1 MSFNTFG
8 KLFRF
13 TTWGESHGPA
23 IGCIIDG
30 CPPLITLKE
39 EDIQKELNKRKPG
52 QSKFTT
58 QRKESDKVE
67 ILSGVFEGKTTGTPI
82 SLIIYNEDMRSK
94 DYGNIKDK
102 FRPGHADYTY
112 FKKYGI
118 RDYRVHAF
126 LEARNV
132 TVYLTAFT
140 EGKMEPEDTLDEAY
154 ELEEVETEGQETDS
168 DSSPDTEEVQEKQTK
183 PVFDEQQQQVFDKAI
198 ADKVYKLREKERE
211 AEELKQRLQSLEQR
225 MPKQERPSVPKE
237 PDPYA
242 LSDQE
247 YQQQLRMR
255 DEAIARQAA
264 FDAQQRFQQQ
274 EAERLQQERLMREQ
288 EALNEKVA
296 TYSQRAV
303 QLGISNEELQA
314 AGNAVASFGIADD
327 VVNYILE
334 DDLGPAITK
343 YLSQN
348 VTELDTIRAMSPAQ
362 AAVRIATHVRE
373 KAAALKPKVNAAPD
387 PVEQPAKA
395 GVAPKARGPKGAIFE

>member
-1 MSFNTFG
+1 
-8 KLFRF
+8 
-13 TTWGESHGPA
+13 
-23 IGCIIDG
+23 
-30 CPPLITLKE
+30 
-39 EDIQKELNKRKPG
+39 
-52 QSKFTT
+52 
-58 QRKESDKVE
+58 
-67 ILSGVFEGKTTGTPI
+67 
-82 SLIIYNEDMRSK
+82 
-94 DYGNIKDK
+94 
-102 FRPGHADYTY
+102 
-112 FKKYGI
+112 
-118 RDYRVHAF
+118 

-140 EGKMEPEDTLDEAY
+140 EGKMEPEDMLDE
-154 ELEEVETEGQETDS
+154 ELEAEGQETDS
-168 DSSPDTEEVQEKQTK
+168 ESSTDTEEVQEKQTK

-198 ADKVYKLREKERE
+198 ADKVFKLREKERE
-211 AEELKQRLQSLEQR
+211 AEQLKQRLENLEQQI
-225 MPKQERPSVPKE
+225 PKQERPNVPKE

-247 YQQQLRMR
+247 YQRQLRMR

-264 FDAQQRFQQQ
+264 FDAQQRYQQQ
-274 EAERLQQERLMREQ
+274 EAQRLQQEQLMKEQ
-288 EALNEKVA
+288 EALNEKVS

>member
-1 MSFNTFG
+1 
-8 KLFRF
+8 
-13 TTWGESHGPA
+13 
-23 IGCIIDG
+23 
-30 CPPLITLKE
+30 
-39 EDIQKELNKRKPG
+39 
-52 QSKFTT
+52 
-58 QRKESDKVE
+58 
-67 ILSGVFEGKTTGTPI
+67 
-82 SLIIYNEDMRSK
+82 
-94 DYGNIKDK
+94 
-102 FRPGHADYTY
+102 
-112 FKKYGI
+112 
-118 RDYRVHAF
+118 

-211 AEELKQRLQSLEQR
+211 AEELKQRLQSLEQQI
-225 MPKQERPSVPKE
+225 PKQERPSVPKE

-274 EAERLQQERLMREQ
+274 EAQRLQQERLMREQ

-314 AGNAVASFGIADD
+314 AGNAVASFGISDD
-327 VVNYILE
+327 VVNYILD

-348 VTELDTIRAMSPAQ
+348 VTELDAIRAMSPAQ
-362 AAVRIATHVRE
+362 AAVRIATHVRD

>member
-1 MSFNTFG
+1 
-8 KLFRF
+8 
-13 TTWGESHGPA
+13 
-23 IGCIIDG
+23 
-30 CPPLITLKE
+30 
-39 EDIQKELNKRKPG
+39 
-52 QSKFTT
+52 
-58 QRKESDKVE
+58 
-67 ILSGVFEGKTTGTPI
+67 
-82 SLIIYNEDMRSK
+82 
-94 DYGNIKDK
+94 
-102 FRPGHADYTY
+102 
-112 FKKYGI
+112 
-118 RDYRVHAF
+118 

-198 ADKVYKLREKERE
+198 ADKVFKLREKERE
-211 AEELKQRLQSLEQR
+211 AEELKQRLQSLEQQI
-225 MPKQERPSVPKE
+225 PKQERPSVPKE

-264 FDAQQRFQQQ
+264 FDAQQRFQEQ
-274 EAERLQQERLMREQ
+274 EAQRLQQERLMREQ

-314 AGNAVASFGIADD
+314 AGNAVASFGISDD
-327 VVNYILE
+327 VVNYILD

-348 VTELDTIRAMSPAQ
+348 VTELDAIRAMTPAQ
-362 AAVRIATHVRE
+362 AAVRIATHVRD

>member
-1 MSFNTFG
+1 MERQH
-8 KLFRF
+8 LF
-13 TTWGESHGPA
+13 
-23 IGCIIDG
+23 DG
-30 CPPLITLKE
+30 IT
-39 EDIQKELNKRKPG
+39 
-52 QSKFTT
+52 
-58 QRKESDKVE
+58 V
-67 ILSGVFEGKTTGTPI
+67 
-82 SLIIYNEDMRSK
+82 
-94 DYGNIKDK
+94 
-102 FRPGHADYTY
+102 
-112 FKKYGI
+112 GI
-118 RDYRVHAF
+118 
-126 LEARNV
+126 
-132 TVYLTAFT
+132 T
-140 EGKMEPEDTLDEAY
+140 MEPDDILDETQIEDA
-154 ELEEVETEGQETDS
+154 EFEEVETEGQETDS

-211 AEELKQRLQSLEQR
+211 AEELKQRLQSLEQQI
-225 MPKQERPSVPKE
+225 PKQERPSVPKE

-274 EAERLQQERLMREQ
+274 EAQRLQQERLMKEQ

-348 VTELDTIRAMSPAQ
+348 VTELDNIRAMSPAQ
-362 AAVRIATHVRE
+362 AAVRIATHVRD

>member
-1 MSFNTFG
+1 
-8 KLFRF
+8 
-13 TTWGESHGPA
+13 
-23 IGCIIDG
+23 
-30 CPPLITLKE
+30 
-39 EDIQKELNKRKPG
+39 
-52 QSKFTT
+52 
-58 QRKESDKVE
+58 
-67 ILSGVFEGKTTGTPI
+67 
-82 SLIIYNEDMRSK
+82 
-94 DYGNIKDK
+94 
-102 FRPGHADYTY
+102 
-112 FKKYGI
+112 
-118 RDYRVHAF
+118 

-140 EGKMEPEDTLDEAY
+140 EGKMEQEDIVDEAEI
-154 ELEEVETEGQETDS
+154 ELEDVETEGQETGS
-168 DSSPDTEEVQEKQTK
+168 DSSPDTEEAQEKQTK
-183 PVFDEQQQQVFDKAI
+183 PVFDHRQQEAFDKAI
-198 ADKVYKLREKERE
+198 AEKVFKLREKERE
-211 AEELKQRLQSLEQR
+211 AEELKQRLSSLEQQ
-225 MPKQERPSVPKE
+225 MPKQERPNVPKE

-274 EAERLQQERLMREQ
+274 EAQRLQQEQAMKQQ
-288 EALNEKVA
+288 EALNEKVS

-303 QLGISNEELQA
+303 QLGITNEELQA
-314 AGNAVASFGIADD
+314 AGNSVAAFGISDD

-348 VTELDTIRAMSPAQ
+348 VTELDTIRSMSPAQ

-387 PVEQPAKA
+387 PVNQPAKA
-395 GVAPKARGPKGAIFE
+395 GVAPKARGPKGAMFE

>member
-1 MSFNTFG
+1 
-8 KLFRF
+8 
-13 TTWGESHGPA
+13 
-23 IGCIIDG
+23 
-30 CPPLITLKE
+30 
-39 EDIQKELNKRKPG
+39 
-52 QSKFTT
+52 
-58 QRKESDKVE
+58 
-67 ILSGVFEGKTTGTPI
+67 
-82 SLIIYNEDMRSK
+82 
-94 DYGNIKDK
+94 
-102 FRPGHADYTY
+102 
-112 FKKYGI
+112 
-118 RDYRVHAF
+118 

-198 ADKVYKLREKERE
+198 ADKVFKLREKERE
-211 AEELKQRLQSLEQR
+211 AEELKQRLQSLEQQI
-225 MPKQERPSVPKE
+225 PKQERPNVPKE

-247 YQQQLRMR
+247 YQQQLRLR

-274 EAERLQQERLMREQ
+274 EAQRLQQEQLMREQ

-314 AGNAVASFGIADD
+314 AGNAVASFGISDD
-327 VVNYILE
+327 VVNYILD

-348 VTELDTIRAMSPAQ
+348 VTELDAIRAMSPAQ
-362 AAVRIATHVRE
+362 AAVRIATHVRD

>member
-1 MSFNTFG
+1 
-8 KLFRF
+8 
-13 TTWGESHGPA
+13 
-23 IGCIIDG
+23 
-30 CPPLITLKE
+30 
-39 EDIQKELNKRKPG
+39 
-52 QSKFTT
+52 
-58 QRKESDKVE
+58 
-67 ILSGVFEGKTTGTPI
+67 
-82 SLIIYNEDMRSK
+82 
-94 DYGNIKDK
+94 
-102 FRPGHADYTY
+102 
-112 FKKYGI
+112 
-118 RDYRVHAF
+118 

-198 ADKVYKLREKERE
+198 ADKVFKLREKERE
-211 AEELKQRLQSLEQR
+211 AEELKQRLQSLEQQI
-225 MPKQERPSVPKE
+225 PKQERPSVPKE

-274 EAERLQQERLMREQ
+274 EAQRLQQEQLMREQ

-314 AGNAVASFGIADD
+314 AGNAVASFGISDD
-327 VVNYILE
+327 VVNYILD

-348 VTELDTIRAMSPAQ
+348 VTELDAIRAMSPAQ
-362 AAVRIATHVRE
+362 AAVRIATHVRD

>member
-1 MSFNTFG
+1 
-8 KLFRF
+8 
-13 TTWGESHGPA
+13 
-23 IGCIIDG
+23 
-30 CPPLITLKE
+30 
-39 EDIQKELNKRKPG
+39 
-52 QSKFTT
+52 
-58 QRKESDKVE
+58 
-67 ILSGVFEGKTTGTPI
+67 
-82 SLIIYNEDMRSK
+82 
-94 DYGNIKDK
+94 
-102 FRPGHADYTY
+102 
-112 FKKYGI
+112 
-118 RDYRVHAF
+118 

-198 ADKVYKLREKERE
+198 ADKVFKLREKERE
-211 AEELKQRLQSLEQR
+211 AEELKQRLQSLEQQI
-225 MPKQERPSVPKE
+225 PKQERPSVPKE

-274 EAERLQQERLMREQ
+274 EAQRLQQERLMREQ

-314 AGNAVASFGIADD
+314 AGNAVASFGISDD
-327 VVNYILE
+327 VVNYILD

-348 VTELDTIRAMSPAQ
+348 VTELDAIRAMTPAQ
-362 AAVRIATHVRE
+362 AAVRIATHVRD

>member
-1 MSFNTFG
+1 
-8 KLFRF
+8 
-13 TTWGESHGPA
+13 
-23 IGCIIDG
+23 
-30 CPPLITLKE
+30 
-39 EDIQKELNKRKPG
+39 
-52 QSKFTT
+52 
-58 QRKESDKVE
+58 
-67 ILSGVFEGKTTGTPI
+67 
-82 SLIIYNEDMRSK
+82 
-94 DYGNIKDK
+94 
-102 FRPGHADYTY
+102 
-112 FKKYGI
+112 
-118 RDYRVHAF
+118 
-126 LEARNV
+126 
-132 TVYLTAFT
+132 
-140 EGKMEPEDTLDEAY
+140 MEPEDTLDEAY

-168 DSSPDTEEVQEKQTK
+168 DSSTDTEEVQEKQTK

-247 YQQQLRMR
+247 SQQQLRMR

-373 KAAALKPKVNAAPD
+373 KAAQKFWMKIISITINHLEFPKKIHNLKKLKN
-387 PVEQPAKA
+387 
-395 GVAPKARGPKGAIFE
+395 

>member
-1 MSFNTFG
+1 
-8 KLFRF
+8 
-13 TTWGESHGPA
+13 
-23 IGCIIDG
+23 
-30 CPPLITLKE
+30 
-39 EDIQKELNKRKPG
+39 
-52 QSKFTT
+52 
-58 QRKESDKVE
+58 
-67 ILSGVFEGKTTGTPI
+67 
-82 SLIIYNEDMRSK
+82 
-94 DYGNIKDK
+94 
-102 FRPGHADYTY
+102 
-112 FKKYGI
+112 
-118 RDYRVHAF
+118 
-126 LEARNV
+126 
-132 TVYLTAFT
+132 
-140 EGKMEPEDTLDEAY
+140 MEPEDTLDEAEI

-168 DSSPDTEEVQEKQTK
+168 DSSPDTEAAQEKQTK

-198 ADKVYKLREKERE
+198 ADKVFKLREKERE
-211 AEELKQRLQSLEQR
+211 AEQLKQRLENLEQQI
-225 MPKQERPSVPKE
+225 PKQERPNVPKE

-247 YQQQLRMR
+247 YQRQLRMR

-264 FDAQQRFQQQ
+264 FDAQQRYQQQ
-274 EAERLQQERLMREQ
+274 EAQRLQQEQLMKEQ
-288 EALNEKVA
+288 EALNEKVS

-348 VTELDTIRAMSPAQ
+348 VTELDTIRSMTPAQ

>member
-1 MSFNTFG
+1 M
-8 KLFRF
+8 
-13 TTWGESHGPA
+13 E
-23 IGCIIDG
+23 
-30 CPPLITLKE
+30 
-39 EDIQKELNKRKPG
+39 
-52 QSKFTT
+52 
-58 QRKESDKVE
+58 V
-67 ILSGVFEGKTTGTPI
+67 
-82 SLIIYNEDMRSK
+82 
-94 DYGNIKDK
+94 
-102 FRPGHADYTY
+102 
-112 FKKYGI
+112 
-118 RDYRVHAF
+118 
-126 LEARNV
+126 RNV

-198 ADKVYKLREKERE
+198 ADKVFKLREKERE
-211 AEELKQRLQSLEQR
+211 AEELKQRLQSLEQQI
-225 MPKQERPSVPKE
+225 PKQERPNVPKE

-247 YQQQLRMR
+247 YQQQLRLR

-274 EAERLQQERLMREQ
+274 EAQRLQQEQLMKEQ

-314 AGNAVASFGIADD
+314 AGNAVASFGISDD
-327 VVNYILE
+327 VVNYILD

-348 VTELDTIRAMSPAQ
+348 VTELDAIRAMSPAQ
-362 AAVRIATHVRE
+362 AAVRIATHVRD

>member
-1 MSFNTFG
+1 
-8 KLFRF
+8 
-13 TTWGESHGPA
+13 
-23 IGCIIDG
+23 
-30 CPPLITLKE
+30 
-39 EDIQKELNKRKPG
+39 
-52 QSKFTT
+52 
-58 QRKESDKVE
+58 
-67 ILSGVFEGKTTGTPI
+67 
-82 SLIIYNEDMRSK
+82 
-94 DYGNIKDK
+94 
-102 FRPGHADYTY
+102 
-112 FKKYGI
+112 
-118 RDYRVHAF
+118 

-198 ADKVYKLREKERE
+198 ADKVFKLREKERE
-211 AEELKQRLQSLEQR
+211 AEELKQRLQSLEQQI
-225 MPKQERPSVPKE
+225 PKQERPNVPKE

-247 YQQQLRMR
+247 YQQQLRLR

-274 EAERLQQERLMREQ
+274 EAQRLQQEQLMKEQ

-314 AGNAVASFGIADD
+314 AGNAVASFGISDD
-327 VVNYILE
+327 VVNYILD

-348 VTELDTIRAMSPAQ
+348 VTELDAIRAMSPAQ
-362 AAVRIATHVRE
+362 AAVRIATHVRD

>member
-1 MSFNTFG
+1 
-8 KLFRF
+8 
-13 TTWGESHGPA
+13 
-23 IGCIIDG
+23 
-30 CPPLITLKE
+30 
-39 EDIQKELNKRKPG
+39 
-52 QSKFTT
+52 
-58 QRKESDKVE
+58 
-67 ILSGVFEGKTTGTPI
+67 
-82 SLIIYNEDMRSK
+82 
-94 DYGNIKDK
+94 
-102 FRPGHADYTY
+102 
-112 FKKYGI
+112 
-118 RDYRVHAF
+118 

-168 DSSPDTEEVQEKQTK
+168 DSSPDTEAAQEKQTK

-198 ADKVYKLREKERE
+198 ADKVFKLREKERE
-211 AEELKQRLQSLEQR
+211 AEQLKQRLQNLEQQ
-225 MPKQERPSVPKE
+225 MPKQERPNVPKE

-274 EAERLQQERLMREQ
+274 EAQRLQQEQLMKEQ
-288 EALNEKVA
+288 EALNEKVS